1 LPGNQKQELR
11 NEKAASSKKGR
22 GTGRPPRRKK
32 IGRAEPGG
40 IAYIFAS
47 FNNTIVSICDN
58 KGNVLCWSSGG
69 KIGFKGTKKGTAY
82 AAQQCADSVARE
94 AQALG
99 IRKIEVRIKGPGPGR
114 EAAIRTLQTVGVTIT
129 AIKDITPLPHNGCRP
144 PRRRRI

>member
-1 LPGNQKQELR
+1 M
-11 NEKAASSKKGR
+11 KK
-22 GTGRPPRRKK
+22 RPPVKKSKGAARPLRKK
-32 IGRAEPGG
+32 RIGRAEPGG

-94 AQALG
+94 AQTLG

-114 EAAIRTLQTVGVTIT
+114 EAAIRTLQTVGLTIT
-129 AIKDITPLPHNGCRP
+129 AIKDVTPLPHNGCRP